1 MKTLRSVHPL
11 QWAIFAILAFM
22 FLPLIILGVSAAC
35 APGNPHQTHLLF
47 AVGSITML
55 DLAKANCSDV
65 VRPLVEESVGAFPE
79 LTSLPAN
86 QLGVGELR
94 YQALVRDRYPTAAF
108 RDLGAGL
115 SSSSSGTKLVSFET
129 FPVGARVQAAKT
141 IADQWKRG
149 GPSGYF
155 AFEALGVMKTSMFLI
170 AKQIW
175 YGRGGADG
183 KGFPGLKNFT
193 PFGATAT
200 DPITGKVYAVTHNA
214 GGTTADTGSSCYLV
228 VGAPDSVELQFGTG
242 SVFDLGE
249 PIIQDITDPNDAAKI
264 LRVYASELEG
274 WAGLQTLNVH
284 GVRRITNLT
293 DDSGKGMTDARLAL
307 ALASFPTGVRPSGIY
322 MSSHQRYLLQLSRTV
337 VLQGQGTNRPNQPTI
352 APVPTEYDGI
362 PIYATDAIG
371 DADAIEV
378 AAAAE
383 E

>member
-1 MKTLRSVHPL
+1 MIS
-11 QWAIFAILAFM
+11 
-22 FLPLIILGVSAAC
+22 
-35 APGNPHQTHLLF
+35 
-47 AVGSITML
+47 ML
-55 DLAKANCSDV
+55 DLAKANTSDV
-65 VRPLVEESVGAFPE
+65 VRPLVEETVGAFPE
-79 LTSLPAN
+79 LSTLPAN

-94 YQALVRDRYPTAAF
+94 YQCLIRNGFPTAAF
-108 RDLGAGL
+108 RDVGAGL
-115 SSSSSGTKLVSFET
+115 ASSQSSTKLVSFET

-149 GPSGYF
+149 GAAGYF
-155 AFEALGVMKTSMFLI
+155 AFEAKGVMKSSMFLL

-214 GGTTADTGSSCYLV
+214 GGTTANTGSSCYLV

-274 WAGLQTLNVH
+274 WAGLQTLNIH

-293 DDSGKGMTDARLAL
+293 DDNGKGMSDAKLAL
-307 ALASFPTGVRPSGIY
+307 ALSSFPPGIRPTGIY
-322 MSSHQRYLLQLSRTV
+322 MSQHQRYLLQISRTV
-337 VLQGQGTNRPNQPTI
+337 VLQASGKQRTDQEAV

-362 PIYATDAIG
+362 PIHATDAIG
-371 DADAIEV
+371 DTDAIEV